1 MKKSELIAAAKDL
14 NAVLGLEPA
23 IDLKQD
29 VAKIKQLVTQAAEL
43 VEPTDTLA
51 PVTELVFAELGVGP
65 AAAEEAPKGK
75 AKAAPKAA
83 PKGKAKAKPAPE
95 PDEDEVEEDDYDD
108 DEITVI
114 DDPTPAPAPKAK
126 GKGKAAAPKAKAEPK
141 AKAAPK
147 APAKTRLVAAVEAI
161 QALSPDDSSSI
172 DELVAEAD
180 AIYGTTNVAEA
191 RQMTRQALTVLE
203 AWGAIAIVDG
213 VVTVL

>member
-126 GKGKAAAPKAKAEPK
+126 GKGKAAAPKAKA
-141 AKAAPK
+141 APK

-180 AIYGTTNVAEA
+180 AIYGTANVAEA

-203 AWGAIAIVDG
+203 AWGAIAITDG

>member
-75 AKAAPKAA
+75 AKAAPK
-83 PKGKAKAKPAPE
+83 GKAKAKPAPE

-147 APAKTRLVAAVEAI
+147 APAKTTRLVAAVEAI

-180 AIYGTTNVAEA
+180 AIYGTANVAEA

-203 AWGAIAIVDG
+203 AWGAIAITDG

>member
-75 AKAAPKAA
+75 AKAA

-180 AIYGTTNVAEA
+180 AIYGTANVAEA

-203 AWGAIAIVDG
+203 AWGAIAITDG